1 MHKFRKCIFAG
12 VSMRIESVYYSGAPL
27 RMTARNQTRKHW
39 SREIG
44 REWFITNMAAFHASS
59 LHAPSSL
66 VRNVTEFDNSSEDE
80 LTFGENIPLA
90 GYEEQ
95 DEEEDERA
103 IGVFLGRNKK
113 SSNNNKKK
121 TSDNNIRLTVKR
133 KRIFAAFLFFTS
145 SSFVRVLQ
153 VAIYARVYNAKP
165 FSSPRT
171 TALTTVRTLN

>member
-1 MHKFRKCIFAG
+1 
-12 VSMRIESVYYSGAPL
+12 
-27 RMTARNQTRKHW
+27 
-39 SREIG
+39 
-44 REWFITNMAAFHASS
+44 MAAFHASS

-66 VRNVTEFDNSSEDE
+66 VCNATESDNSSEDE
-80 LTFGENIPLA
+80 LTFDENIPLA

-165 FSSPRT
+165 FSSPLT